1 LPEEKIQVRCAVPGD
16 ENAMLYLID
25 ALADY
30 EHLQR
35 PDQEA
40 RKRLVRD
47 GFGEK
52 KRFDTLLAEV
62 NDKAVGYAIILE
74 TYSSFLAL
82 PTLYLE
88 DIFVLEEFRSRR
100 LGYLLFRA
108 CVEEAYRRGCGRM
121 EWMVLNWN
129 QLAIGFYERLGA
141 QRLQDWLP
149 FRMVRKEMETLLQN
163 PSRK

>member
-1 LPEEKIQVRCAVPGD
+1 MSEEKIEIRLAVSGD
-16 ENAMLYLID
+16 ESVLLSLID

-30 EHLQR
+30 EHLNR
-35 PDQEA
+35 PEAEA

-52 KRFDTLLAEV
+52 KRFDTLLAEA
-62 NDKAVGYAIILE
+62 DGLAVGYAIILE

-88 DIFVLEEFRSRR
+88 DIFVLEAFRNRK
-100 LGYLLFRA
+100 LGYRLFKA

-121 EWMVLNWN
+121 EWMVLDWN
-129 QLAIGFYERLGA
+129 QLALGFYERLGA
-141 QRLQDWLP
+141 QRLKEWLP
-149 FRMVRKEMETLLQN
+149 YRLVRTDMETLLQN
-163 PSRK
+163 PSGR